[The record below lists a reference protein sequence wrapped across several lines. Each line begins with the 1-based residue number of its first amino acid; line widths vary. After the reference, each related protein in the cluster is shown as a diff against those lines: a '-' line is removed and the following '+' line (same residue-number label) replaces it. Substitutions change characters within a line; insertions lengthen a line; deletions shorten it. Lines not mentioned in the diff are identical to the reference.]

1 MTGLVSTAMVTVDA
15 PPERVWDALTDPAT
29 IERYLMGARVT
40 ADWTPGSPITWE
52 GEFDGRPYAD
62 KGEVLAADPGRLLQ
76 VSHYSPL
83 SGQPDEPES
92 YHTLTYVLDTV
103 AGGTRVVLTQ
113 DNNASTDEVAHTGAF
128 WQAMLDRLRD
138 VVQRD

>member
-52 GEFDGRPYAD
+52 GSSTAGPTPTRARSWPPTP
-62 KGEVLAADPGRLLQ
+62 AACCR
-76 VSHYSPL
+76 SPTTARCPA
-83 SGQPDEPES
+83 SPTS
-92 YHTLTYVLDTV
+92 RRATTLTYVLDTV